1 MSHKPLTDRD
11 YQRLSTTLARFQK
24 QNCMNLERLDGFFAA
39 LLCGPMPV
47 KPTEC
52 LPLILGEAF
61 DDERAFPSEKA
72 LEQFVDLLMG
82 HWFDILNTLQHA
94 EPFQPWLEP
103 DEQGQVHGNEWAE
116 GFMTGMELMNDDWG
130 LLFDDAEHAGAL
142 EPIMAL
148 AFEHH
153 PDPDMRPYLEQTD
166 PEQREAWLA
175 AISPAVSEIYRFFAT
190 LRQQLEQENDD

>member
-1 MSHKPLTDRD
+1 
-11 YQRLSTTLARFQK
+11 
-24 QNCMNLERLDGFFAA
+24 
-39 LLCGPMPV
+39 
-47 KPTEC
+47 
-52 LPLILGEAF
+52 
-61 DDERAFPSEKA
+61 
-72 LEQFVDLLMG
+72 
-82 HWFDILNTLQHA
+82 
-94 EPFQPWLEP
+94 
-103 DEQGQVHGNEWAE
+103 VHGNEWAE